1 MALLHLCEYVLCV
14 WIGLA
19 VPCITVPACSA
30 TLEQSHAIV
39 PGYQRR
45 NPAMA
50 MALVYTVIVRLVANV
65 VVTRRYL

>member
-1 MALLHLCEYVLCV
+1 MLHLCEYVLCL
-14 WIGLA
+14 WIHLA
-19 VPCITVPACSA
+19 VSYITVPACSA